1 VEADVGQ
8 LGQVVNNLV
17 INAAQAMPNGGI
29 IRIQVRNVEQLQ
41 LENQQPR
48 FGKFLAVSVIDHGI
62 GIEKKN
68 IRKIFDPYFTTKKKG
83 SGLGLATAY
92 SIIKQHEGFLVVK
105 SKWREGSTFTF
116 YLPATSSTPMISRKL
131 QKVVSKGS
139 GRILVMDDE
148 AIILDMVSDLLGHLG
163 YESVVVT
170 DGEKAI
176 EAYVTALKEDRPFRC
191 VVMDLTIPGGLGG
204 EETIKRLRAIDPEVV
219 AIASTGYSNSPVV
232 SDPQKYGFKGI
243 LPKPYDAEKLSD
255 ILNDLLRTD

>member
-1 VEADVGQ
+1 
-8 LGQVVNNLV
+8 
-17 INAAQAMPNGGI
+17 
-29 IRIQVRNVEQLQ
+29 
-41 LENQQPR
+41 
-48 FGKFLAVSVIDHGI
+48 
-62 GIEKKN
+62 
-68 IRKIFDPYFTTKKKG
+68 
-83 SGLGLATAY
+83 
-92 SIIKQHEGFLVVK
+92 
-105 SKWREGSTFTF
+105 
-116 YLPATSSTPMISRKL
+116 
-131 QKVVSKGS
+131 
-139 GRILVMDDE
+139 MDDE

-204 EETIKRLRAIDPEVV
+204 EETIKRLRAINPEVV